1 MSTELAVAQERGQ
14 SMAELMGVSMSG
26 GGEATPSIARI
37 GMLHSPLKGEIE
49 VNGKMIKTDV
59 VSVGSFILTRGEEKV
74 YSDGITVRIFA
85 QRQQWQRWNSET
97 EEMEKSV
104 LANSLN
110 GDMKDSIGGF
120 NLGRPSGW
128 IEDFNALPDAT
139 KQVIRSVKRVNVYY
153 GTVSLD
159 NPVND
164 KGEALDYE
172 TYRDIP
178 FVMDVKNRDSLKS
191 INGVMNALK
200 RKNMLPI
207 MSTIKLAGVEDSI
220 PTGATFGKIEASMGD
235 KIDIVEGDNEMLKDF
250 IELIEYSNGKILDL
264 HHERAK
270 AHTDEDEDLV
280 QEILNNDFVDVDVD

>member
-59 VSVGSFILTRGEEKV
+59 VSVGAFILTRGEEKV

-207 MSTIKLAGVEDSI
+207 MSTIKLSGVEDSI
-220 PTGATFGKIEASMGD
+220 PTGATFGKISAATGD
-235 KIDIVEGDNEMLKDF
+235 KVDIVEGDNEMLKDF

-270 AHTDEDEDLV
+270 AHTDEDEGLV
-280 QEILNNDFVDVDVD
+280 QEILNNDFVDVDED

>member
-1 MSTELAVAQERGQ
+1 
-14 SMAELMGVSMSG
+14 MAELMGVSMSG

-59 VSVGSFILTRGEEKV
+59 VSVGAFILTRGEEKV